1 MLYVITLRYSS
12 HAFFEI
18 SRQNLQEIHI
28 HYRITRI
35 WKKSAISTIPLLF
48 LFRHKLYFGLK
59 FENVLAFA
67 ALQSD

>member
-1 MLYVITLRYSS
+1 MLFSKYRVKTCKKSTSIIASQE
-12 HAFFEI
+12 FE
-18 SRQNLQEIHI
+18 
-28 HYRITRI
+28 
-35 WKKSAISTIPLLF
+35 KKSAISTIPLLF